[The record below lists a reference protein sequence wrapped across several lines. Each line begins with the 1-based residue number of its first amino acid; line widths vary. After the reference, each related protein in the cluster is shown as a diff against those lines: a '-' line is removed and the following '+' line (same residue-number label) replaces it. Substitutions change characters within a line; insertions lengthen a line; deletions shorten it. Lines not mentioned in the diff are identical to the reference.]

1 MYDAH
6 YAATFYDVYG
16 TFEWDRLEATAYGRL
31 QAIIHTDF
39 IQRHIHRGDQVL
51 DAGCGPGRFTAV
63 MAKLGAAVTALDLSA
78 RQLEL
83 AQESIRASELMHVVT
98 GFVQGDITDLSMFP
112 DGHFD
117 AVVCYGGA
125 LSYVCELRDKAAAEL
140 VRVVRPGGMLLVS
153 VMSRHGMMA
162 NMVRSPMMSM
172 LRDPEGWRVWR
183 ISEDGDL
190 SGIPS
195 RAGMEHPPMHLFTGD
210 EVRRLLPGCST
221 LELAGSNVAT
231 FEGATTIEEVASD
244 PQAWATATKIEREL
258 NSRPGLVDSG
268 SHIIMVAQRNLA

>member
-1 MYDAH
+1 MYNAR
-6 YAATFYDVYG
+6 YTGTFYDVYG

-39 IQRHIHRGDQVL
+39 IQHHIRRGDRVL

-63 MAKLGAAVTALDLSA
+63 MAKLGATVTALDLSG

-83 AQESIRASELMHVVT
+83 ARESIRASELMHEVT
-98 GFVQGDITDLSMFP
+98 GFVQGDITDLSAFP

-117 AVVCYGGA
+117 ALVCYGGA
-125 LSYVCELRDKAAAEL
+125 LSYVCELRERAAAEL
-140 VRVVRPGGMLLVS
+140 VRIVRPGGMLLIS

-162 NMVRSPMMSM
+162 NMVRLPMMSM

-190 SGIPS
+190 SGVPS

-210 EVRRLLPGCST
+210 ELRCLLPDCSV

-231 FEGATTIEEVASD
+231 FEGSTTIEEVASD
-244 PQAWATATKIEREL
+244 EQAWATAINIEREL
-258 NSRPGLVDSG
+258 NTSPGLVESG
-268 SHIIMVAQRNLA
+268 SHIIMVAQRNSA